1 MKVLVYTFVCTSL
14 IIFFAKILT
23 DGIIG
28 LKYMIIKTFLSSKN
42 ILKDILKGL
51 NIYYKADSQNVVWGY
66 IPIYSGW
73 EYLLSASIGGRPRWL
88 LNWKD

>member
-1 MKVLVYTFVCTSL
+1 MVIACWGKFTLIFNGLSKNYIITQQLNIHISAVIRNAMMKVLVYTFVCTSL

-42 ILKDILKGL
+42 ILK
-51 NIYYKADSQNVVWGY
+51 
-66 IPIYSGW
+66 
-73 EYLLSASIGGRPRWL
+73 
-88 LNWKD
+88 